1 LKWGGER
8 GGGFLWYVREKRERE
23 RRGNS
28 RKYSLLSNKLTADE
42 EEKKKKPLDFWVK
55 TEEKG
60 PALSVDFVDS
70 STNQ

>member
-1 LKWGGER
+1 MEDSCGTSGR
-8 GGGFLWYVREKRERE
+8 RERE
-23 RRGNS
+23 RRRGNS

-42 EEKKKKPLDFWVK
+42 EGKKKKPLDFWVK